1 MKKLEDLILTYK
13 DFPKKGIEFKDVLE
27 ILQYPDIFHDL
38 ILKMS
43 SNQLLKN
50 AEAMIKGDENHQEIA
65 AASIVAKYF
74 RDQLMLKYAKE
85 YEGYFF
91 EKNKGYPTKDHKNA
105 INYLGLS
112 NIHRK
117 SFKI

>member
-1 MKKLEDLILTYK
+1 
-13 DFPKKGIEFKDVLE
+13 
-27 ILQYPDIFHDL
+27 
-38 ILKMS
+38 MS
-43 SNQLLKN
+43 SNGYDTEIYSRGTTINDLYDNYLLFIHN
-50 AEAMIKGDENHQEIA
+50 IQIMCLFISTFIVFMHRSNIIRMIKGDENHQEIA

>member
-1 MKKLEDLILTYK
+1 MND
-13 DFPKKGIEFKDVLE
+13 
-27 ILQYPDIFHDL
+27 
-38 ILKMS
+38 
-43 SNQLLKN
+43 
-50 AEAMIKGDENHQEIA
+50 AEAIIKGDEYHQEIA

-74 RDQLMLKYAKE
+74 RDQLMTD
-85 YEGYFF
+85 YEKIYHGYFF